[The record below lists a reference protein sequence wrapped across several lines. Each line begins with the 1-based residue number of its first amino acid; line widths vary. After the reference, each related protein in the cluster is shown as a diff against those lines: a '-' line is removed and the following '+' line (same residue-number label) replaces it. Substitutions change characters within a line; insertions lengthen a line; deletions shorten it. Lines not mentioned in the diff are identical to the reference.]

1 MRGNFSILE
10 IHCWILLLSKDISGG
25 WLLKWVGWTMNWGMK
40 QWRLLA
46 LIHFR
51 KRRRAS
57 ALWVDNL
64 KARECFQQEERKK
77 RKKITAIANEIDT
90 YAGWWQQLGCQ
101 KVGNRCIEFHPK
113 TGVSR
118 DRAVS
123 CFLGFISSSRDLILV
138 VVFRSKVFFFGHYF
152 VFFYSCTSHTYI
164 DVLKSSDMAD
174 DLQPVVDMENFT
186 MDTLLHWSHQSLDYF
201 FVECEW
207 FPIFSVDESIS
218 WPPIEGSDFSLKTTD
233 LDEESWCN

>member
-64 KARECFQQEERKK
+64 KARECFQREERKK

-90 YAGWWQQLGCQ
+90 YAGWWQRLGCQ
-101 KVGNRCIEFHPK
+101 KVRNRCIEFHPK

-152 VFFYSCTSHTYI
+152 VFLLQLHFTYLYWCPQI
-164 DVLKSSDMAD
+164 FRYGWWSPTCCWYGELHHGHFIILKP
-174 DLQPVVDMENFT
+174 PVFRLFLCWMWVV
-186 MDTLLHWSHQSLDYF
+186 SYF
-201 FVECEW
+201 FCWWIYFLATNWRVR
-207 FPIFSVDESIS
+207 FLP
-218 WPPIEGSDFSLKTTD
+218 
-233 LDEESWCN
+233 